1 MSYAVAHPSVS
12 PAPAR
17 EPAVAQ
23 LRRPIMTM
31 LALAVTS
38 AAGVGAAFAVRPLA
52 GLALLAVVA
61 AGLVFSQKPVLAVC
75 VLVGIAPACAGLKRG
90 LVFPGLRISE
100 AAIAGIAI
108 LVLLFA
114 SRAPRPAWTRV
125 EIMLLVYA
133 VFTVVLGGLDL
144 ATRHAPLTG
153 EELGTL
159 VGPFQFVLLVRVIVI
174 SMTEERYRV
183 RAAQVMLGA
192 AAVVGLVSLAQYAN
206 LGPTRSVLTRLTGST
221 LYSTSLGEG
230 VGRITGPFNIW
241 HELAGFLMPSILLAL
256 GMLMST
262 GSRALRV
269 FYGAV
274 FVITALALVSTAA
287 AGVVLV
293 TTASALY
300 IAWKRRLLHVALAV
314 ALPFALVAAIAFG
327 GTLSG
332 RAEQQT
338 VRSTAAHQLPFA
350 PQSINY
356 RYALFQEQTVP
367 ALAGRW
373 ATGFGPDLP
382 PRLALAT
389 FPYTETNYV
398 SLLMRGGVPLLV
410 VFVLLMLVVLR
421 TARVAQRSAATDFQW
436 CIATVVLVT
445 TLGYFP
451 LLLIESY
458 LLDDGPPHAYWALV
472 GLMLAAAGRRAGQP
486 SRTVPVERPRWLA
499 ARR

>member
-1 MSYAVAHPSVS
+1 MTYAVARPSVTPS
-12 PAPAR
+12 PACG
-17 EPAVAQ
+17 PAVQQ

-31 LALAVTS
+31 LTLAVTS
-38 AAGVGAAFAVRPLA
+38 AVAVGAAFAVRPLA

-61 AGLVFSQKPVLAVC
+61 AGLLFSQRPVLAVC

-114 SRAPRPAWTRV
+114 ARAPRPAWTRV

-133 VFTVVLGGLDL
+133 VFTVMLGGFDL
-144 ATRHAPLTG
+144 ATRHAPLAG

-159 VGPFQFVLLVRVIVI
+159 IGPFQFVLLVRVIVI

-183 RAAQVMLGA
+183 RAAHVMLAA

-206 LGPTRSVLTRLTGST
+206 VGPTRSVLTRLTGSS
-221 LYSTSLGEG
+221 LFSTSLGER
-230 VGRITGPFNIW
+230 VGRVTGPFNIW
-241 HELAGFLMPSILLAL
+241 HELAGFLMPSILVSL

-274 FVITALALVSTAA
+274 FVVTSLALVSTAA
-287 AGVVLV
+287 AGILLV
-293 TTASALY
+293 TTTSALY

-332 RAEQQT
+332 HTEQET
-338 VRSTAAHQLPFA
+338 VRTTATHQLPFA

-356 RYALFQEQTVP
+356 RYALFQEQNEP

-382 PRLALAT
+382 PRVALAN
-389 FPYTETNYV
+389 FPFTETNYV
-398 SLLMRGGVPLLV
+398 TLLMRGGVPLLV

-421 TARVAQRSAATDFQW
+421 SARVALRSAATDFQR
-436 CIATVVLVT
+436 CIATVVLAT

-451 LLLIESY
+451 LLLLESY
-458 LLDDGPPHAYWALV
+458 LLDDGPAHAYWAFV
-472 GLMLAAAGRRAGQP
+472 GLMLAAADRRVDP
-486 SRTVPVERPRWLA
+486 LSRTV
-499 ARR
+499 